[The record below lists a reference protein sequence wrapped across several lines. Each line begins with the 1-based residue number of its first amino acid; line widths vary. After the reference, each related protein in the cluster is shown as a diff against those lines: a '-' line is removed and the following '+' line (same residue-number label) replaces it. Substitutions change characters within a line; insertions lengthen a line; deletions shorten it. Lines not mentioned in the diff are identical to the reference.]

1 MKIQF
6 AFALNKEGVFEN
18 KHFGEA
24 DNYAISTYNEHAII
38 LTEIIPNPFKSMNGR
53 QEHGLKEKGTA
64 IISLLKEKNVK
75 VLVSKQFGANIKMV
89 NRHFIPVIISKENPS
104 QVSEILAKNI
114 KWLKD
119 ELNNRKSN
127 YMLFKINTGAL
138 KLEVK

>member
-6 AFALNKEGVFEN
+6 AYALNKEGIFEN
-18 KHFGEA
+18 NHFGKA
-24 DNYAISTYNEHAII
+24 DNYAIYTYNENAII
-38 LTEIIPNPFKSMNGR
+38 LNEILPNPFKSMDDK

-89 NRHFIPVIISKENPS
+89 NGHFIPVIISKEHPS
-104 QVSEILAKNI
+104 QVSEILTKNI

-119 ELNNRKSN
+119 ELNNRKSD
-127 YMLFKINTGAL
+127 YMLFKINNGAL
-138 KLEVK
+138 KLKVK